1 MQAILP
7 FMYVKERLQ
16 NNMAKRLLLIGGNF
30 SPEQTGI
37 GKYNG
42 EMIKWLAAGG
52 YDCSVITSYP
62 YYPQWKVQPPYEKH
76 KNWYK
81 KEVIQE
87 DGWQGKITVY
97 RCPQYVP
104 AKPSGKTRM
113 LLDFSFAVSA
123 FFKLLQLLPRK
134 KFDVV
139 ISVVPPFHLGL
150 LAVLYKKL
158 RGAKVLYH
166 VQDMQIEAA
175 RDLNMI
181 KSPRLIKMLFGL
193 ERYILK
199 RADMVS
205 SISDGMMNKIQQK
218 AGKDIFFFPN
228 WVDVTLF
235 HPLEERMLLKT
246 EYGFAASDKIVLYSG
261 AIGEKQGL
269 EAILYAANRLKD
281 QDGLK
286 FLICGSGPYKETLM
300 GLAEE
305 MGLQNVIF
313 FPLQPFERFNH
324 FLNMADV
331 HLVIQKGNASDLVMP
346 SKLTTILAVGGLALV
361 TANSGTSL
369 HKLVSTHNMGIV
381 VDAEDQ
387 DALNEGIIRS
397 MNGNV
402 REMASNGR
410 AYAETYL
417 SVGKIMSRFEEA
429 VIVR

>member
-1 MQAILP
+1 M
-7 FMYVKERLQ
+7 
-16 NNMAKRLLLIGGNF
+16 KRLLLIGGNF
-30 SPEQTGI
+30 LPEQTGI

-62 YYPQWKVQPPYEKH
+62 YYPQWKVQPPYDKA

-81 KEVIQE
+81 KEVMKE
-87 DGWQGKITVY
+87 EGWKGKITIY

-113 LLDFSFAVSA
+113 LLDFSFAMSA
-123 FFKLLQLLPRK
+123 FFKLLTLLPRK

-181 KSPRLIKMLFGL
+181 KSPKLISFLFKL
-193 ERYILK
+193 EKYILR

-205 SISDGMMNKIQQK
+205 SISDGMMSKIQQK
-218 AGKDIFFFPN
+218 AGKEIFFFPN

-235 HPLEERMLLKT
+235 HPIAERLSLKT
-246 EYGFAASDKIVLYSG
+246 EYGFAPTDKIVLYSG

-269 EAILYAANRLKD
+269 EAILHAAAKLKD
-281 QDGLK
+281 FK
-286 FLICGSGPYKETLM
+286 FLICGSGPYKEKLQH
-300 GLAEE
+300 LAAE
-305 MGLQNVIF
+305 MGLQNLIF

-361 TANSGTSL
+361 TANNGTSL

-387 DALNEGIIRS
+387 EALNEGIVRS
-397 MNGNV
+397 MNDNAT
-402 REMASNGR
+402 EMAKNGR
-410 AYAETYL
+410 LYAETYL

-429 VIVR
+429 VIVS

>member
-1 MQAILP
+1 
-7 FMYVKERLQ
+7 
-16 NNMAKRLLLIGGNF
+16 MAKRLLLIGGNF
-30 SPEQTGI
+30 LPEQTGI

-42 EMIKWLAAGG
+42 EMMRWLASVG

-62 YYPQWKVQPPYEKH
+62 YYPQWKVQPPYDKG

-81 KEVIQE
+81 KEVMQE
-87 DGWQGKITVY
+87 AGWKGKITIY
-97 RCPQYVP
+97 RCPQFVP

-113 LLDFSFAVSA
+113 LLDFSFAMSA
-123 FFKLLQLLPRK
+123 FFKLLTLLPRK

-158 RGAKVLYH
+158 RGAKVFYH

-181 KSPRLIKMLFGL
+181 KSPKLINLLFKL

-199 RADMVS
+199 HADIVS
-205 SISDGMMNKIQQK
+205 SISDGMMSKIQQK
-218 AGKDIFFFPN
+218 AGKDVFFFPN

-235 HPLEERMLLKT
+235 HPLADRLSLKT
-246 EYGFAASDKIVLYSG
+246 EYGFAPTDKIVLYSG

-269 EAILYAANRLKD
+269 EAILHAAARLKD
-281 QDGLK
+281 LK
-286 FLICGSGPYKETLM
+286 FLICGSGPYKEKLQTLA
-300 GLAEE
+300 GE
-305 MGLQNVIF
+305 MQLQNVIF

-369 HKLVSTHNMGIV
+369 HKLVSTYNMGIV

-387 DALNEGIIRS
+387 EALNEGLIRS
-397 MNGNV
+397 MNDNAT
-402 REMASNGR
+402 EMARNGR
-410 AYAETYL
+410 LYAETYL

-429 VIVR
+429 VIVS